1 MKNSEPDATYTIHL
15 INDKVK
21 CCWDEYLATV
31 ILEKARDRA
40 LTSDSLRSLLKELLI
55 NQVNEAEALAI
66 SLITLPPPEAGEERA
81 KAIVAAQML
90 MLYTEDAGWSVIW
103 SAIQQDPDFGR
114 EVLEFVSYS
123 TKYQGSLEQIL
134 KADCIADLYI
144 FIAKQYADLEDK
156 QEDSS
161 QDQII
166 KGIQARIVT
175 SEDSIKIWR
184 DHIPQR
190 LQERGT
196 PEACE
201 ALRKIIREFPELKD
215 KLQWRLLEAEATA
228 RRKTWEPLQAEE
240 FLKIV
245 SNYTNI
251 QDIGIQIERK
261 QPTIEYQDFQIL
273 VDKNKNI
280 RASSDQGDV
289 LGELHLGINDI
300 ELELKLIE
308 SNDQNNKLLKTLGN
322 KLYQALFPNQ
332 INALFHA
339 AISGA
344 QANEYSV
351 RLRLIFESPE
361 LAALPWEFLYDEQ
374 TNTFLAND
382 KQTVVS
388 RYIDVPLEKRNIKA
402 AKRPLKILLAIA
414 SPKDLA
420 TLDASGEEQLIRQ
433 ALQEHIQADQIE
445 LDVLHDAT
453 IRNIRRKQEE
463 KPYNVFHFIGHGV
476 FDNNKGQIAL
486 VDKNGQAQFLDDERF
501 ASFFLGN
508 RSFGLVVLN
517 CCQGATVST
526 NQAFAGTVLKLV
538 QKGIPAV
545 VAMQYS
551 ISDSTAKLFADE
563 FYSYLAQGNPV
574 DAAIQKTRN
583 AISQEFGFDKRDFA
597 TPTLYMRAKDGIIL
611 DGL

>member
-1 MKNSEPDATYTIHL
+1 M
-15 INDKVK
+15 
-21 CCWDEYLATV
+21 
-31 ILEKARDRA
+31 
-40 LTSDSLRSLLKELLI
+40 
-55 NQVNEAEALAI
+55 
-66 SLITLPPPEAGEERA
+66 
-81 KAIVAAQML
+81 
-90 MLYTEDAGWSVIW
+90 
-103 SAIQQDPDFGR
+103 
-114 EVLEFVSYS
+114 
-123 TKYQGSLEQIL
+123 
-134 KADCIADLYI
+134 
-144 FIAKQYADLEDK
+144 
-156 QEDSS
+156 
-161 QDQII
+161 
-166 KGIQARIVT
+166 
-175 SEDSIKIWR
+175 
-184 DHIPQR
+184 
-190 LQERGT
+190 
-196 PEACE
+196 
-201 ALRKIIREFPELKD
+201 
-215 KLQWRLLEAEATA
+215 
-228 RRKTWEPLQAEE
+228 
-240 FLKIV
+240 
-245 SNYTNI
+245 
-251 QDIGIQIERK
+251 
-261 QPTIEYQDFQIL
+261 
-273 VDKNKNI
+273 
-280 RASSDQGDV
+280 
-289 LGELHLGINDI
+289 GELHLGINDI

-538 QKGIPAV
+538 QKGIPAG